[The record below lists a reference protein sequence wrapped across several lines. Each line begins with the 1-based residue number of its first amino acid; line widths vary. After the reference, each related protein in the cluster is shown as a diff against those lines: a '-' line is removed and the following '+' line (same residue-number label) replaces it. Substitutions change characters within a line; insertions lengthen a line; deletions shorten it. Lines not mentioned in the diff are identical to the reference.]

1 MHQHRTKRY
10 RFRSNGSRGDRRN
23 NNIDNSLRRAKS
35 SMTGGHL
42 RYNSFRGN
50 QNAGKLIERYQNLAK
65 EALSSGDNILSEN
78 YLQHADHF
86 MRIVASKNENQTNV
100 ENLNTS
106 TKPEISTE
114 TKVNKLNQEVDKK
127 E

>member
-1 MHQHRTKRY
+1 MHQHRSKRF

-23 NNIDNSLRRAKS
+23 NNSDNSLRRVQN
-35 SMTGGHL
+35 SMSAGYS
-42 RYNSFRGN
+42 RPNSFRGY

-86 MRIVASKNENQTNV
+86 MRIVASKNANQTNV
-100 ENLNTS
+100 QNLDSS
-106 TKPEISTE
+106 TKPKILTE
-114 TKVNKLNQEVDKK
+114 TTVDKLDQEVDKN

>member
-1 MHQHRTKRY
+1 MHQHRSKRF

-23 NNIDNSLRRAKS
+23 NSVDHSLRRVKS
-35 SMTGGHL
+35 SMSVGHP
-42 RYNSFRGN
+42 RHNSFRGN
-50 QNAGKLIERYQNLAK
+50 QNAGKLIERYKHLAK

-86 MRIVASKNENQTNV
+86 MRILASKNANQTNV
-100 ENLNTS
+100 QNLDAS
-106 TKPEISTE
+106 TKPKIPTE
-114 TKVNKLNQEVDKK
+114 ATVDKLDQEVDKN